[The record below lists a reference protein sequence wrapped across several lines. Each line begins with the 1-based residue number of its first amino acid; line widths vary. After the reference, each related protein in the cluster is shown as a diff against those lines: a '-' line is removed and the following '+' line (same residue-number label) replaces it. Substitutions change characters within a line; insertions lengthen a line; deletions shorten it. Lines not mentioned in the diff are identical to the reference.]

1 MRKWILSAVALILVA
16 SGFLLSINGFEP
28 HPYQASQLEPIFL
41 QKAADEGLSLDEGYE
56 LIQKE
61 HGNSKIYLMKDVNG
75 KSAGIIYVMTPL
87 SGKYK
92 IEELWLQVENMD
104 SIVTEVNDGLM
115 KYDITLY
122 AKDGLQIEGG
132 YMKNVLTAKLFTMS
146 FAIVLIVGATLF
158 AYAKEKAANRFS

>member
-1 MRKWILSAVALILVA
+1 MAAVALILVA
-16 SGFLLSINGFEP
+16 SGFLLSINGLEK
-28 HPYQASQLEPIFL
+28 HPYQASQLEPVFL
-41 QKAADEGLSLDEGYE
+41 QKAADEGLSLEEGYE

-61 HGNSKIYLMKDVNG
+61 YGNSKIYLMKDVNG
-75 KSAGIIYVMTPL
+75 KSAGIVYVMTPL

-122 AKDGLQIEGG
+122 AKGGLQIEGG
-132 YMKNVLTAKLFTMS
+132 YMKNMLTMKLFTMS

-158 AYAKEKAANRFS
+158 AYAKEKAANRF